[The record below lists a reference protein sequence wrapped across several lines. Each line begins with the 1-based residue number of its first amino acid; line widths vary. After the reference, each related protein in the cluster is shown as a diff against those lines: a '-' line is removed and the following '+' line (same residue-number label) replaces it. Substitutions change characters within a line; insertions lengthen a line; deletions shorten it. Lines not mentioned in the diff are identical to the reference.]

1 MDDAGL
7 LDPDTL
13 KPMDHASQAHVAPV
27 EPMERRGVAAVVP
40 ACSSGTAPGRER
52 LQIEAP
58 VSLLGVL
65 HATAQL
71 WTALG
76 RRLLYSPTPGPPP
89 SDVYTPG
96 RPALASSLA
105 ARREEQESEGAD
117 AALGDDE
124 IQEPRASFGEE
135 WMPQC
140 RNFLLAPVIGFLA
153 DFVSRVEFSEKCR
166 LQQQE
171 RETRC
176 VISYLAFVL
185 APAVWSREHKSGAQT
200 LRPALTK
207 LTNVTAGCCEKRSG
221 VSSPRTCPSRP
232 RARGCN
238 GNGVIALPMPWDVDG
253 GAFRC
258 SRSGPRCDEG
268 GCCLRNVP
276 AHYCNVMLQC
286 PIALSPTPLKP
297 TQLYP
302 IILSRPQSPST
313 RLWRRVASK
322 QAPRPYH
329 PWQPMHQCSDGLL
342 IPPSPRIKPQKR
354 RVPSSTPSTG
364 QSGQPN
370 NCKQYAQQ
378 TILCP
383 PTS

>member
-286 PIALSPTPLKP
+286 PIALSPPPVKP

-302 IILSRPQSPST
+302 TILSRPQCPST
-313 RLWRRVASK
+313 RLWRCVAST
-322 QAPRPYH
+322 QALRPCN
-329 PWQPMHQCSDGLL
+329 PWRPMHQRL
-342 IPPSPRIKPQKR
+342 
-354 RVPSSTPSTG
+354 
-364 QSGQPN
+364 
-370 NCKQYAQQ
+370 
-378 TILCP
+378 
-383 PTS
+383 